1 MTFLVT
7 LFGRKLQDFKKT
19 VARLAYC
26 NLGGD
31 FLGDFQTLWTSVYL
45 NTIIKKVLLQVN
57 ALIIVQWKDAKRDSL
72 APTNYLATV
81 ACTRARKNSPAPC
94 AADALSAP
102 IT

>member
-7 LFGRKLQDFKKT
+7 LFGRKLQDFKKN

-31 FLGDFQTLWTSVYL
+31 FLGHFQTLWSVYL

>member
-1 MTFLVT
+1 MKKYF
-7 LFGRKLQDFKKT
+7 FKYFKNCDQKLLRIQLHSMFVK
-19 VARLAYC
+19 R
-26 NLGGD
+26 D
-31 FLGDFQTLWTSVYL
+31 FLGHFQTLWSVYL